1 MRKDQLIEET
11 QEDIEPA
18 EALDMETDDPEAS
31 TMLGA
36 IEREPSEGEQAEGPV
51 VKGPAGRSEAQSM
64 ALESLYFRSFGER
77 ALLNRQEEIA
87 LAKGLDQGTR
97 GIRVALREAMVFAG
111 RMRKSDK
118 RDEALAILQ
127 EIRGLSGFSAIVL
140 DRAEKAVEAL
150 VAEARTSGKTAG
162 SRVKRLSTIRRQL
175 RESRAILERAKDEM
189 VRCNLRLV
197 VDIAKHYNGRGLT
210 LLDLVQE
217 GNMGLMKAA
226 ERYQYR
232 KGFKFSTYATWWI
245 RQGITRALADQ
256 SRTIRIP
263 VHMTEA
269 SHRIVRTARRLV
281 QQLGREAR
289 LEEIGKALHQRP
301 DKIQET
307 MQVFQELVSLDNPVG
322 DGDTSLGELIAD
334 RQSVAPDAH
343 VHRTELTREL
353 DRILGTL
360 TPREQTVIRLRFGIG
375 QDEPCTLEQVGQSLS
390 VTRER
395 IRQIEAKAIKKLK
408 QPEIK
413 ELFAALK

>member
-1 MRKDQLIEET
+1 MKKDQLIDESEEVV
-11 QEDIEPA
+11 ESA
-18 EALDMETDDPEAS
+18 EARHVDTDDSEAS

-36 IEREPSEGEQAEGPV
+36 IGREPGEAEPSAEPV
-51 VKGPAGRSEAQSM
+51 VNGPAGRTDDQSM

-77 ALLNRQEEIA
+77 KLLSRDEEIVI
-87 LAKGLDQGTR
+87 AKRLDQGTR
-97 GIRVALREAMVFAG
+97 GIRTALRDVMAFAA
-111 RMRKSDK
+111 RMRQTDR
-118 RDEALAILQ
+118 RDQALMALRDV
-127 EIRGLSGFSAIVL
+127 RGLSGFSAIVL
-140 DRAEKAVEAL
+140 DRADKAIEAL
-150 VAEARTSGKTAG
+150 LAEARTSGKVAA
-162 SRVKRLSTIRRQL
+162 SRVKRLSAIRKQV
-175 RESRAILERAKDEM
+175 RESRATLEQAKDEM

-289 LEEIGKALHQRP
+289 LEEIGKALQQRP
-301 DKIQET
+301 DKVQET
-307 MQVFQELVSLDNPVG
+307 MQVFLEPVSLDNPVG
-322 DGDTSLGELIAD
+322 DGETLLGELIAD
-334 RQSVAPDAH
+334 RQAMAPDAP

-413 ELFAALK
+413 EMFAALK